1 MTTGLPVLGHLF
13 FHGNNY
19 HLLGLR
25 LSVFSK
31 LLDVSKVYIH
41 MNRFQ
46 GPIYPVNIS
55 GCGGRGGGGRILQ
68 AIDKGNFTSSCKLAK
83 PRVRVSLQNLGLGL
97 GLYIEMLAAL

>member
-55 GCGGRGGGGRILQ
+55 GCGGRGGVGFCKQLTKEILHH
-68 AIDKGNFTSSCKLAK
+68 L
-83 PRVRVSLQNLGLGL
+83 VSLQNLGLGL
-97 GLYIEMLAAL
+97 ACKT